1 MILNILGVAFIL
13 FGILYLVYSIMFR
26 NKTTIYF
33 KNVNVI
39 QEKENE
45 YFKYQLY
52 FGILNSIVMMFI
64 GSVIIICNL
73 ETLYIVLSPLLFH
86 LVNLIMKSLCKA
98 KGYIKS

>member
-1 MILNILGVAFIL
+1 LNILGVALIL
-13 FGILYLVYSIMFR
+13 FGILYLVYSIRFK

-39 QEKENE
+39 QEKKNE

-52 FGILNSIVMMFI
+52 FSILNSILMMFI
-64 GSVIIICNL
+64 GGVLIICNL
-73 ETLYIVLSPLLFH
+73 ETSYMLFTPLLFH
-86 LVNLIMKSLCKA
+86 LVNLVMKLLCKA